1 MSAKKNYNLY
11 LIYDRKRIVENLK
24 FTNIYYKIL
33 ESRPSSSVELPSY
46 ETSCHLFSHNCQL
59 YPCQP
64 IYQYTSII
72 KKEHDQILRKQESS
86 SDKSYSREKKLK
98 QNRHRIMTAIHSQD
112 HQVNRYVSMQRT
124 IARLNEQS
132 RLLHERLTEKKSFGF
147 DKERQ
152 YQLSQD
158 IQRHLNITAKF
169 CI

>member
-1 MSAKKNYNLY
+1 
-11 LIYDRKRIVENLK
+11 
-24 FTNIYYKIL
+24 
-33 ESRPSSSVELPSY
+33 
-46 ETSCHLFSHNCQL
+46 
-59 YPCQP
+59 
-64 IYQYTSII
+64 
-72 KKEHDQILRKQESS
+72 
-86 SDKSYSREKKLK
+86 
-98 QNRHRIMTAIHSQD
+98 MTALHSQD

-169 CI
+169 CT